1 MSKHSADAAASFN
14 GTFKPEHRRIL
25 RQLRERLG
33 LSYQELG
40 SFFNLS
46 WSTFRKW
53 ERGET
58 PRCQPRHVDLVKGLL
73 NGDYDEKLHACHEP
87 IESILDSWRR
97 MPALMH
103 QCMER
108 IASTYD
114 LCQGRPEVCAN
125 LVERLNHAS
134 SIAITKLLD
143 GEGMRPGDQ

>member
-1 MSKHSADAAASFN
+1 
-14 GTFKPEHRRIL
+14 
-25 RQLRERLG
+25 
-33 LSYQELG
+33 
-40 SFFNLS
+40 
-46 WSTFRKW
+46 
-53 ERGET
+53 
-58 PRCQPRHVDLVKGLL
+58 
-73 NGDYDEKLHACHEP
+73 
-87 IESILDSWRR
+87 